1 MNVLIL
7 TPDAVGSTLLQRL
20 ITIYMQF
27 HQFDQPVVNLHE
39 LSNGLVKYHNTTFD
53 QEVLGKKEGHWGYHQ
68 SLEQIVGL
76 LNSASHYKTSRLAH
90 YHMKNRQDS
99 IADQLSFYQYL
110 NDNFYIISCR
120 RHNLFEHALS
130 WCLSKITKKLNV
142 YDDNEKVDSFFDL
155 YCNGVDIDPNSLIQ
169 TLNAY
174 QDYVNWCNNHFNV
187 ASYFYYEEHLPQIE
201 NYILNLP
208 IFAQQH
214 NKLTWKDN
222 FGLSFNQWN
231 MCHYIKSDLGTLALN
246 QPEKF
251 TQLANQS
258 KKIPMN
264 SHDILLVKNYNK
276 IRDPS
281 WPQIS
286 SVTDYYNLPEH
297 IKNEVEQVHKVT
309 VPQIN
314 QVDMIVRTELPQSL
328 IEFLPDNHQTFV
340 NQHKQSYEVAV
351 SSMNKM
357 MESGIIISKPPI
369 KKQTLAEKKHMIR
382 NYQQLLNVYNQWI
395 EKNPSM
401 GNPLDND
408 ILNKFADLETARW
421 QPSGSNIDVF
431 DEQKLD

>member
-27 HQFDQPVVNLHE
+27 YQFDQPVINLHE
-39 LSNGLVKYHNTTFD
+39 LSNGLVKYYNTTFD

-90 YHMKNRQDS
+90 YHIKNRQDS
-99 IADQLSFYQYL
+99 IADQLPFYQYL

-142 YDDNEKVDSFFDL
+142 YNDDEKIDNFFDL
-155 YCNGVDIDPNSLIQ
+155 YGNGVDIDPNSLIQ

-174 QDYVNWCNNHFNV
+174 RDYVSWCNNHFNV

-214 NKLTWKDN
+214 NRITWKDN
-222 FGLSFNQWN
+222 FGLSFSQWN

-251 TQLANQS
+251 TQLVNQS
-258 KKIPMN
+258 KRIPMN
-264 SHDILLVKNYNK
+264 SHDISLVENYNK
-276 IRDPS
+276 IRDPA

-286 SVTDYYNLPEH
+286 SVADYYNLPEH
-297 IKNEVEQVHKVT
+297 IKNEVEQIHKVT
-309 VPQIN
+309 VPQVN
-314 QVDMIVRTELPQSL
+314 QVNMIVKTELPQPL
-328 IEFLPDNHQTFV
+328 IEFLPENYQDFV

-357 MESGIIISKPPI
+357 IESGIIINKPPI

-395 EKNPSM
+395 EKNPDM

-408 ILNKFADLETARW
+408 VLNKFADLETARW
-421 QPSGSNIDVF
+421 TPSSSNIDVF
-431 DEQKLD
+431 VEQKSD

>member
-27 HQFDQPVVNLHE
+27 HQFDRPVINLHE
-39 LSNGLVKYHNTTFD
+39 LTNGLVKYHNETFN
-53 QEVLGKKEGHWGYHQ
+53 QEVLGKKDGQWGYHQ
-68 SLEQIVGL
+68 SLQQIVEL
-76 LNSASHYKTSRLAH
+76 LDSTSHYKTSRLAH
-90 YHMKNRQDS
+90 YHIKNRQDNV
-99 IADQLSFYQYL
+99 ADQLSFYQYL

-120 RHNLFEHALS
+120 RHNLFEHAMS

-142 YDDNEKVDSFFDL
+142 YNDNEKIDNFFDL
-155 YCNGVDIDPNSLIQ
+155 YRNGVDIDPNSLIQ

-174 QDYVNWCNNHFNV
+174 RNYVSWCNDHFNV

-214 NKLTWKDN
+214 SRSTWQDN

-251 TQLANQS
+251 EQLANQS
-258 KKIPMN
+258 KKISIN
-264 SHDILLVKNYNK
+264 NVDIALVKNYNK
-276 IRDPS
+276 IRDPN

-286 SVTDYYNLPEH
+286 SVADYHNLPDH
-297 IKNEVEQVHKVT
+297 IKHEVEHTHKVA
-309 VPQIN
+309 VPPTG
-314 QVDMIVRTELPQSL
+314 QVDIVVRTELPQPL
-328 IEFLPDNHQTFV
+328 IEFLPDNHQNFV
-340 NQHKQSYEVAV
+340 NQHKQSYDTAV
-351 SSMNKM
+351 SSMNNM
-357 MESGIIISKPPI
+357 IQSGIIINNPPI
-369 KKQTLAEKKHMIR
+369 KKQTLAEKKHLIR

-395 EKNPSM
+395 EKNPDM
-401 GNPLDND
+401 GNTLDND
-408 ILNKFADLETARW
+408 VLNKFADLETARW
-421 QPSGSNIDVF
+421 KPSSSNIDVF
-431 DEQKLD
+431 VEQKPD